1 MRSISLYVDKN
12 SLIHKIDPITKLIY
26 TFVSVACPFIMPTIL
41 VSSIFVL
48 ANLIILALGKVLKKV
63 IPIISFVFLIII
75 TIFIIQGMFYGGN
88 QTELFSIFSLTF
100 YVEGLGYA
108 LRIAMRAVNILLTF
122 SILILTAKPSEL
134 IESMVR
140 RGLSPKIGYVMHS
153 VLQIIPIMSSK
164 ASTIMDAQKSRG
176 METEGNLWVR
186 MKAFIPLIGP
196 LVMNSLVDTHE
207 RSIALEVRSFS
218 ADTKKTFLNEER
230 IPPGM
235 KYLRILFLII
245 FIGVIVWRISL

>member
-1 MRSISLYVDKN
+1 MRSISLYVDRD

-26 TFVSVACPFIMPTIL
+26 TFVSVVSPFIMPTIL

-48 ANLIILALGKVLKKV
+48 ANLIILAMGKVLKKV

-100 YVEGLGYA
+100 YVEGLIYA

-122 SILILTAKPSEL
+122 SLLILTAKPSEL

-176 METEGNLWVR
+176 METEGNLWIR

-235 KYLRILFLII
+235 KYLRILFIII
-245 FIGVIVWRISL
+245 FIAVIVWRISL

>member
-1 MRSISLYVDKN
+1 MRSISLYVAKD

-26 TFVSVACPFIMPTIL
+26 TSVSVISPFIMPTIL
-41 VSSIFVL
+41 VASIFVL
-48 ANLIILALGKVLKKV
+48 ANLVILALGKVLKKV
-63 IPIISFVFLIII
+63 IPIISFVVLIIV
-75 TIFIIQGMFYGGN
+75 TIFLIQGMFYGGN
-88 QTELFSIFSLTF
+88 QTELFTIFSLTF
-100 YVEGLGYA
+100 YLEGLTYA
-108 LRIAMRAVNILLTF
+108 LRIALRAINILLTF

-196 LVMNSLVDTHE
+196 LVMNSLVDTHQ
-207 RSIALEVRSFS
+207 RSLALEVRSFS
-218 ADTKKTFLNEER
+218 AETKKTFLNEEEL
-230 IPPGM
+230 PAGM
-235 KYLRILFLII
+235 KYLRILFVMILIA
-245 FIGVIVWRISL
+245 VIVWRISL